1 MPIVMRNFRDSPP
14 EPDADKRRLIQ
25 QLRVNEYLSESQGRL
40 PFG

>member
-14 EPDADKRRLIQ
+14 EPDADTRRLIQ
-25 QLRVNEYLSESQGRL
+25 RLLANEYLNEFQGGL